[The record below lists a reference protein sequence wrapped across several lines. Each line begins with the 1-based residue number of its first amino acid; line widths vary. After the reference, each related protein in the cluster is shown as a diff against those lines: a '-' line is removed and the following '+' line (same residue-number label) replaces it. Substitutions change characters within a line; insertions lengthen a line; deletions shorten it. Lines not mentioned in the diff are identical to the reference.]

1 MESDL
6 KLKQHYLELHKEA
19 IFAVLE
25 RLPDFNID
33 LRFEC
38 TSGLLPNYFTA
49 NFTPSDTYHIMKQG
63 SNLRLDM
70 KLIGFKK
77 FG

>member
-1 MESDL
+1 MESEL

-19 IFAVLE
+19 IFRVLE

-38 TSGLLPNYFTA
+38 TSSILPNALTSS
-49 NFTPSDTYHIMKQG
+49 FTPSDTYKIYKQG